1 MEYILEFILE
11 YLWESILGLVGAIIL
26 AVFGYK
32 KISKSN
38 SQENKIK
45 GDGNTVNNS
54 NEQNESHDGHAVTSG
69 QGNIAI
75 VKAQNVSI
83 NQDNSN
89 VQMPIEE
96 FKRRI
101 ELERND
107 AVEEY
112 KKAITDSEKEEPLR
126 KITEFDKRLADL
138 PKYYQEA
145 QKLISNSMSML
156 ISIFDGKTLHS
167 RASAERFMEAVDA
180 IEGNDLSKADECF
193 ADMETYKELNPTEVS
208 NLAFTRGKIAEHEIR
223 WQDAAKHYARAA
235 QLDPCFRNLIFAE
248 KLANSIGDYDS
259 ALSLGMKAQKSA
271 IADYGEGTREHA
283 LALNNLAGIYESQ
296 GQAKKAKPFYE
307 QALNIYKEIFGETGR
322 QTATSLNN
330 LAKCYADLG
339 RDEEAEQLYLQSI
352 DICKKNAEKNHLP
365 LASALGNLALL
376 YLERGLHKKAE
387 SLCKEALKIR
397 QKSLNKNH
405 PSIANSLNN
414 LAGIY
419 NKQKRYKNGSNFYL
433 RALKILEATLGSD
446 HPHTKLTKANYKA
459 TKKYIAK
466 IEKPRPQ

>member
-1 MEYILEFILE
+1 MEHIFYYLWEH
-11 YLWESILGLVGAIIL
+11 LWESILGLVCAIVL
-26 AVFGYK
+26 AFFGYK
-32 KISKSN
+32 KKSKSN

-145 QKLISNSMSML
+145 QELISNSMSML

-167 RASAERFMEAVDA
+167 RTSVERFMEAVDA

-193 ADMETYKELNPTEVS
+193 ADMEAYKELNPTEVS

-235 QLDPCFRNLIFAE
+235 QLDPCFRNLIFAQ
-248 KLANSIGDYDS
+248 KLASSIGDYDS
-259 ALSLGMKAQKSA
+259 TLSLGMKAQKSA
-271 IADYGEGTREHA
+271 IADYGKGTEEHA
-283 LALNNLAGIYESQ
+283 LILNNLGGIYEAQ

-307 QALNIYKEIFGETGR
+307 QALNIYKEIFGETHHE
-322 QTATSLNN
+322 TASSLNN
-330 LAKCYADLG
+330 LAKCYGDLG

-352 DICKKNAEKNHLP
+352 DICKKNYGKNYLYTAH
-365 LASALGNLALL
+365 ALGNLALL

-419 NKQKRYKNGSNFYL
+419 NKQKRYKDGSNFYL
-433 RALKILEATLGSD
+433 QALEILESTLGPD
-446 HPHTKLTKANYKA
+446 HPNTKITKANYEKTQKYLA
-459 TKKYIAK
+459 TPP
-466 IEKPRPQ
+466 KPSP